1 MKRYYCFIPTQGKIT
16 AATKVY
22 RVAVGSSAKEQAQ
35 LAYVSEYASRMELF
49 FHIWNDVANKEINS
63 RLVQRPTGAFLV
75 GRGCRI
81 VYVSVNSL
89 LQAIVEGSLHAL
101 FDDPQVTKNYFK
113 MASSLCPSFF
123 FQNIGKKIKS
133 SLPPFPRKNLS
144 VRPSTDD
151 YAAAIAFAAILFL
164 YWLGCMLLQWE
175 KAVCG

>member
-16 AATKVY
+16 ATTKVF
-22 RVAVGSSAKEQAQ
+22 RVAVGSSAREQAQ

-49 FHIWNDVANKEINS
+49 FHVWNDVANKEIDS
-63 RLVQRPTGAFLV
+63 RLVQRPTGAFSV
-75 GRGCRI
+75 GRGCHV

-101 FDDPQVTKNYFK
+101 FDDPQVTKSYFK
-113 MASSLCPSFF
+113 MASTLCPSFF
-123 FQNIGKKIKS
+123 FRNACKKIKK

-144 VRPSTDD
+144 VRPSSDD
-151 YAAAIAFAAILFL
+151 ICAAIGFAALLFL
-164 YWLGCMLLQWE
+164 YWLGCLLLQWE